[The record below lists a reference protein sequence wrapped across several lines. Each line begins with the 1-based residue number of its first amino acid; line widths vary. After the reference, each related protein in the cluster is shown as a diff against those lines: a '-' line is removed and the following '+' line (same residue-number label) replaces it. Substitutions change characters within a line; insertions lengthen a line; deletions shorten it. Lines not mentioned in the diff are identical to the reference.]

1 MIQKQNLI
9 EDFIKD
15 NKFDGYASING
26 RDNNGIDKIFED
38 ISKILYDDYKRKRKK
53 WNKKKY

>member
-1 MIQKQNLI
+1 LI

-38 ISKILYDDYKRKRKK
+38 ISKILYDNYKRKRKK
-53 WNKKKY
+53 WNKKKILN